1 MKTIIIFDET
11 SYKWDKD
18 QDFNKALLKLGFNR
32 LGDVCKIHG
41 YLYLNRVYEHL
52 GLRWNPDNEN
62 LCFRKENG
70 PIEFGYELTEENT
83 YKITITQ

>member
-1 MKTIIIFDET
+1 MKTIIIFDEK

-18 QDFNKALLKLGFNR
+18 PDFNRVCLKQGFR
-32 LGDVCKIHG
+32 HLGDICRTYG

-52 GLRWNPDNEN
+52 GLDWNPDDEN
-62 LCFRKENG
+62 ICFRKANG
-70 PIEFGYELTEENT
+70 PIEFDYELTEENT